1 MYSVFEVTTAGKLAV
16 HTSPE
21 PKAEPLVP
29 RQGVKC
35 PGRDCPVH
43 IHLFCYER
51 LLSANRHQCKNC
63 KTSWRTSEPTPIGE
77 DAVPRREDDYA
88 TSRRGK
94 KSKSGAVDSGR
105 NGEDDELE
113 SEGGYEGGAQNQ
125 SQHVDL
131 ETEEEAEETVRSQR
145 PRRH

>member
-1 MYSVFEVTTAGKLAV
+1 LK
-16 HTSPE
+16 
-21 PKAEPLVP
+21 
-29 RQGVKC
+29 GVKC

-94 KSKSGAVDSGR
+94 KRKTGPVDSGR
-105 NGEDDELE
+105 NEEDDELE
-113 SEGGYEGGAQNQ
+113 EEGEGSRAGLSQ
-125 SQHVDL
+125 SYVDL
-131 ETEEEAEETVRSQR
+131 ESEEEAEETVRSQR